1 MARMN
6 HGCGALR
13 AARISSRPLA
23 VAAADTG
30 LLAPD
35 PAAGYRP
42 RRVKFIVKG
51 VVRFPRVQPPRHEWR
66 NQKIDG
72 CRSLRHH

>member
-1 MARMN
+1 VAGERP
-6 HGCGALR
+6 GLGQGLVAE
-13 AARISSRPLA
+13 RIAHPPA
-23 VAAADTG
+23 VAATEDG
-30 LLAPD
+30 RLAPG